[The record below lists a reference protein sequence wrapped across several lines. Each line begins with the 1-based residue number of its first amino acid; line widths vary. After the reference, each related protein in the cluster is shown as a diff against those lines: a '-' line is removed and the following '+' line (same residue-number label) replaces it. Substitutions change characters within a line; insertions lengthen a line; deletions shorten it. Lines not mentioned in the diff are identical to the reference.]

1 MMVGIVTRAA
11 ARATCAAVGV
21 FALTLVAAQ
30 AGERDQLNA
39 CKTMVA
45 KADKA
50 NAPPQDDD
58 ALQRCRLVIKDWT
71 LRDSRMSVD
80 EEGRPLK

>member
-1 MMVGIVTRAA
+1 MMSALVWWVAVVT
-11 ARATCAAVGV
+11 G
-21 FALTLVAAQ
+21 LLVASPAQ
-30 AGERDQLNA
+30 AGERDALNA
-39 CKTMVA
+39 CKAMVA

-50 NAPPQDDD
+50 GASTQDDS

-71 LRDSRMSVD
+71 LRDSRMIVD